1 MNIEE
6 LFSQFA
12 DNITATFA
20 HHQYAKEQADRELHG
35 LVKQREILCESPEL
49 LSEPISL
56 SFNYFLS
63 AIDGKPTTFGKRHL
77 TIDERIK
84 SVLSHKNK
92 IYQWTIAEAYEHFE
106 KFCWRFY
113 CAMGCAHPDFWSEKD
128 YERSDKP
135 AEQRLT
141 ITYEERLKLTT
152 HKKNRTTEILR
163 TIRAKRPEFT
173 RLERK
178 NQLGQDLKLFI
189 VMCEKFRH
197 QIVHAGG
204 FLPTDKDSFVNDCL
218 TKAGIS
224 GKKREDHR
232 IQVEKYIGLSK
243 GRAYLRFLDA
253 PHSDSRLRQ
262 IGGHFDICS
271 DFLKG
276 IGSYAHLM
284 IACSQ

>member
-1 MNIEE
+1 MNKEE
-6 LFSQFA
+6 LFRQFA
-12 DNITATFA
+12 ENITATFA
-20 HHQYAKEQADRELHG
+20 HHQYAKEQADRELQY
-35 LVKQREILCESPEL
+35 LARQRERLCESPEL

-113 CAMGCAHPDFWSEKD
+113 CAMGCTHPDFWSEKD

-135 AEQRLT
+135 ADQRTAL
-141 ITYEERLKLTT
+141 TYEERLKLIT
-152 HKKNRTTEILR
+152 HKRDRTTEILK
-163 TIRAKRPEFT
+163 IMRAKRPEFT
-173 RLERK
+173 RLERN
-178 NQLGQDLKLFI
+178 NQLRQDLKLFI

-204 FLPTDKDSFVNDCL
+204 FLPEDKDSFVDDCL
-218 TKAGIS
+218 AKAGIS
-224 GKKREDHR
+224 GPKRADHR
-232 IQVEKYIGLSK
+232 VHIEKYIGSLE
-243 GRAYLRFLDA
+243 GRAYLKFLDI
-253 PHSDSRLRQ
+253 PHPDLRLRQ

-276 IGSYAHLM
+276 IGSYANLM